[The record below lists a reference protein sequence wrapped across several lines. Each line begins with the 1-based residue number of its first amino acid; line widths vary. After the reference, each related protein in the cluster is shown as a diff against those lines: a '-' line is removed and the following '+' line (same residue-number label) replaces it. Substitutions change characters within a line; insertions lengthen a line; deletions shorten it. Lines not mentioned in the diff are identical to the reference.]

1 MMSADPE
8 KQEHVQV
15 WDAPVRLFHWAV
27 VILMLVS
34 WLSADQGYMRVHLW
48 SGLTLLALLVFR
60 LVWGV
65 IGSSTARFGDFLYP
79 PRKVLAYLRSLAG
92 ANKTL
97 FAGHNPAGGL
107 MVVGLIAVLLLQALT
122 GLFSNDGLRFHGPL
136 ALLVSEETSTG
147 ITGLHGMIF
156 NIILALVW
164 LHVVAVGFY
173 LFVKGDNL
181 IFPMLTGKK
190 KRAHV
195 PEGWTMKLV
204 HPLIALLVL
213 IAAAGLVF
221 WLTV

>member
-1 MMSADPE
+1 MSVDPG
-8 KQEHVQV
+8 KPEHVQV
-15 WDAPVRLFHWAV
+15 WDAPVRLFHWAI

-34 WLSADQGYMRVHLW
+34 WVSADQGYMRVHLW
-48 SGLTLLALLVFR
+48 SGLTLLALLIFR

-65 IGSSTARFGDFLYP
+65 IGSTTARFRDFLHP
-79 PRKVLAYLRSLAG
+79 PRTVLAYLRSLVG
-92 ANKTL
+92 ANKAL

-107 MVVGLIAVLLLQALT
+107 MVVGLIAVLLLQAVT

-147 ITGLHGMIF
+147 ITGLHGTIF
-156 NIILALVW
+156 NVILVLVW

-195 PEGWTMKLV
+195 PEGWAIKPA
-204 HPLIALLVL
+204 HPLMALLVL
-213 IAAAGLVF
+213 MAAAGLVF

>member
-1 MMSADPE
+1 MSADPQKE
-8 KQEHVQV
+8 VHVQV
-15 WDAPVRLFHWAV
+15 WDAPVRLFHWAI

-48 SGLTLLALLVFR
+48 SGLTLLALLIFR
-60 LVWGV
+60 LVWGL
-65 IGSSTARFGDFLYP
+65 IGSTTARFRDFLHP
-79 PRKVLAYLRSLAG
+79 PRKVLAYLRGLAG
-92 ANKTL
+92 ANKAL

-107 MVVGLIAVLLLQALT
+107 MVVGLIAVLLLQAVT

-156 NIILALVW
+156 NVILVLVW

-195 PEGWTMKLV
+195 PEGWSIKLA
-204 HPLIALLVL
+204 HPLMALLVL
-213 IAAAGLVF
+213 MAAAGLVF